1 MKRNFSL
8 SSAPNF
14 HFVVNVNG
22 KEINQELL
30 CNNPSNLLY
39 TLSNDTDSDQWL
51 DAQEFQYWKGKGLS
65 DTDAAKNCKTPD
77 VDSDSITDY
86 QEVFGY
92 TVKIITGWD
101 KDNTPISKEKTMYGD
116 PQLPY
121 AQGKDSQGNI
131 IWTDTDGDGIPDIV
145 ETYFSNISY
154 IDRQEKWDE
163 TKQIYQWL
171 ANYQWCRDY
180 YLELNATAKD
190 MSKPESE
197 REDARSKAEN
207 WTQKA
212 FNPFVVYNMPPTIAK
227 WSASVRE
234 YHTSSGTIYTIQT
247 EFVVRDIGGIKEVN
261 QKIVELMTG
270 KVVAEHTYIP
280 EARYTEIT
288 AGWEF
293 TVDYWTLKTQGYRAV
308 GETTNYAGYSVEAS
322 KEIKGLIAIAID
334 ALQALWQMLA
344 GGLQE
349 VWEAVEKAVTT
360 LRAWVMEK
368 LEYLLGLWASG
379 FVQTIKTLPEEV
391 LGINISAFLSLDLTK
406 VTVDQILLFIGEL
419 LFVLLTARMYSD
431 LLIGILLLFSPFYLS
446 LMISPEDVY
455 VNIDNKMKEQVAIEY
470 PNFEKTLHKLEL
482 WDILFGFILPFLL
495 LSGIKYLMIGFYEKN
510 PVLIV
515 GAAIVVI
522 ISLVGLAIILIKLKD
537 P

>member
-1 MKRNFSL
+1 M
-8 SSAPNF
+8 AF
-14 HFVVNVNG
+14 HQLH
-22 KEINQELL
+22 I
-30 CNNPSNLLY
+30 
-39 TLSNDTDSDQWL
+39 
-51 DAQEFQYWKGKGLS
+51 EFQPAPTNPFLG
-65 DTDAAKNCKTPD
+65 
-77 VDSDSITDY
+77 DS
-86 QEVFGY
+86 E
-92 TVKIITGWD
+92 
-101 KDNTPISKEKTMYGD
+101 
-116 PQLPY
+116 Y
-121 AQGKDSQGNI
+121 A
-131 IWTDTDGDGIPDIV
+131 IV
-145 ETYFSNISY
+145 EIYFSNISY
-154 IDRQEKWDE
+154 IDSDSLWHQMIVSNGFAS
-163 TKQIYQWL
+163 TYG
-171 ANYQWCRDY
+171 WCRDY
-180 YLELNATAKD
+180 YQTLNASD
-190 MSKPESE
+190 P
-197 REDARSKAEN
+197 SKAEN

-293 TVDYWTLKTQGYRAV
+293 TVDYGTLLLQGYRAV

-334 ALQALWQMLA
+334 ALQALWQMLV
-344 GGLQE
+344 GGLQK

-406 VTVDQILLFIGEL
+406 VTV
-419 LFVLLTARMYSD
+419 
-431 LLIGILLLFSPFYLS
+431 
-446 LMISPEDVY
+446 
-455 VNIDNKMKEQVAIEY
+455 
-470 PNFEKTLHKLEL
+470 
-482 WDILFGFILPFLL
+482 
-495 LSGIKYLMIGFYEKN
+495 
-510 PVLIV
+510 
-515 GAAIVVI
+515 
-522 ISLVGLAIILIKLKD
+522 
-537 P
+537 